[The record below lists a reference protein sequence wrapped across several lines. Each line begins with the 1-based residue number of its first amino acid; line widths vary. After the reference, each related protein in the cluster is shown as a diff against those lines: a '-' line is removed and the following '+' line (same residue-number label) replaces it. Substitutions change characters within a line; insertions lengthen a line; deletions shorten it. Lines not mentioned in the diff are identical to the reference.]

1 MSWTKEETK
10 AYMRNY
16 YLHNKA
22 AYQKRYKDWCKAHPG
37 ESRAKRGKE
46 RRTPEEIEAY
56 RRQYYRDHKDV
67 YRQKYREWV
76 ERYPGAREAA
86 NQRWRAK
93 NPTYYRDYMRKRVA
107 TVDSLAFQFID
118 NGFERDIEEY
128 VKYLHSQG
136 TSEQHIGWFR
146 KDFQKYLDNVEPTPI
161 PFSERYM

>member
-1 MSWTKEETK
+1 MNKEETK
-10 AYMRNY
+10 EYMRLY
-16 YLHNKA
+16 YIHNKA
-22 AYQKRYKDWCKAHPG
+22 AYQKRYRDWCEDNPNV
-37 ESRAKRGKE
+37 SRAKRGKE
-46 RRTPEEIEAY
+46 KRTPEEIEAY

-107 TVDSLAFQFID
+107 TVDPLIFEFLDGGFDNDIGDFI
-118 NGFERDIEEY
+118 NHLR
-128 VKYLHSQG
+128 VQG
-136 TSEQHIGWFR
+136 TPAQHIGWFK
-146 KDFQKYLDNVEPTPI
+146 KDIQKYFDNVKPTPI